1 MWYYIHLESI
11 FRVSVLQDLDFWS
24 EVESIGQN
32 VDIHVKADTV
42 DRVKRDLSSI
52 DLEYN
57 VSVSDLQR

>member
-1 MWYYIHLESI
+1 
-11 FRVSVLQDLDFWS
+11 VLQDLDFWS
-24 EVESIGQN
+24 EIESIGQN

-57 VSVSDLQR
+57 ISVSDLQR